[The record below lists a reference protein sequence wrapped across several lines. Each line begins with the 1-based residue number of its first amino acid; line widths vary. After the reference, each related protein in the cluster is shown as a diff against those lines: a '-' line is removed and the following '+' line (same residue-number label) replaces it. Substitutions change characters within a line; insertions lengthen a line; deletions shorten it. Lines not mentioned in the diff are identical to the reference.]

1 MTMDTS
7 ERGFEHL
14 NCTSFGRDAMMQ
26 TARLINL
33 LITF

>member
-1 MTMDTS
+1 MTTDIS
-7 ERGFEHL
+7 ERGLERL